1 MVDVIRMHE
10 RGQISDEALLLYG
23 ISGDL
28 PELHVIMDMTPR
40 QRVAMWSERLDDRLG
55 QDWRE
60 RLRRRGLTL
69 PTFLQMVEKNH
80 NWLKEGF

>member
-1 MVDVIRMHE
+1 MPDVIRMHE

-28 PELHVIMDMTPR
+28 PEIHVLRDMTPR

-55 QDWRE
+55 DDWRE
-60 RLRRRGLTL
+60 RLHRRGFTL
-69 PTFLQMVEKNH
+69 PTFLRIVEQTH